1 MFDEGI
7 FRYHL
12 KMVEESRTHPEF
24 VIKSLH
30 SLREM
35 NIPFRYTEEVVKIV
49 EQNLRKDG
57 FWRPAM
63 RLIRKLEHRKKYPCL
78 KNYARKL
85 PDSLMMEQMW
95 RKARLQQMRDR
106 KRIDKALGASCSSDD
121 SSEEEEEE
129 PLPDVLEEGE
139 ILENEVLVEQTVTIF
154 SDEIPK
160 SKTPDF
166 QSFAEFKKKKKK
178 KKGKQVNKHKK
189 RTRKRHYANS
199 K

>member
-1 MFDEGI
+1 MFDEGV

-49 EQNLRKDG
+49 EQSLRKDG

-106 KRIDKALGASCSSDD
+106 KRIGKAFGASCSFED

-129 PLPDVLEEGE
+129 PLPDVLEDGE
-139 ILENEVLVEQTVTIF
+139 ILENVILVEQTDTIF
-154 SDEIPK
+154 PEETPK
-160 SKTPDF
+160 STTPNL
-166 QSFAEFKKKKKK
+166 QSFAEFKKKKK

-199 K
+199 KS